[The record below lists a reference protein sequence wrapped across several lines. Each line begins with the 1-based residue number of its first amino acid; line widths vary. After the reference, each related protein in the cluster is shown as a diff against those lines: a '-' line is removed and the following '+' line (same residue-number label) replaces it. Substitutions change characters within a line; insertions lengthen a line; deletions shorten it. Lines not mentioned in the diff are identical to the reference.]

1 MYGAKTGGRKK
12 GTPNKRTS
20 DLLEQ
25 IQSRWPGY
33 DSVLALV
40 ELAHDLELPVELR
53 FQCHKEIAHYIEP
66 KRKAVDVS
74 GEFGLSHEAALELL
88 DFRTV
93 VVNGI
98 KPEDLK
104 LL

>member
-1 MYGAKTGGRKK
+1 MYGLKTGGRTK
-12 GTPNKRTS
+12 GTPNKPKKM
-20 DLLEQ
+20 LLEA
-25 IQSRWPGY
+25 IQSRWPDY
-33 DSVLALV
+33 HPVIAMV
-40 ELAHDLELPVELR
+40 ELAHDSQLPIELR
-53 FQCHKEIAHYIEP
+53 FQCHKEIAYYIEP

-74 GEFGLSHEAALELL
+74 GEFGLSHEAVLELL

>member
-1 MYGAKTGGRKK
+1 MGK
-12 GTPNKRTS
+12 P
-20 DLLEQ
+20 
-25 IQSRWPGY
+25 WPDY
-33 DSVLALV
+33 HPVTAIV
-40 ELAHDLELPVELR
+40 ELAHDPQLHVELR

-74 GEFGLSHEAALELL
+74 GEFGLSHAAALELL

-98 KPEDLK
+98 KAEDLQ